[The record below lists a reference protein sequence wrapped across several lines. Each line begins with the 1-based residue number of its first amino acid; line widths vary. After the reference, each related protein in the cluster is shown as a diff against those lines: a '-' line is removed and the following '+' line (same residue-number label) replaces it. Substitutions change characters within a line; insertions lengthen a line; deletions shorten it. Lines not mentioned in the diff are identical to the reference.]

1 MPPSSRLFQN
11 WRLKLSALGLSVFLW
26 AVVQAEPSNRETF
39 SSVPVR
45 VEIADTSW
53 VLAGPP
59 DPPVL
64 EIRLGGVAREIIR
77 LAREGTTV
85 RVPIRS
91 VTSRDTIVTVRR
103 EWVAAASRA
112 GVTVESVL
120 PGSIALSFEPA
131 VTRLVPVAPRL
142 LGQVPDGLALLG
154 DATANPQ
161 FVRVRGPESRVAGLD
176 SIGLRGFD
184 LGSVRESGVYTVPV
198 DTAGL
203 LGGYAQPG
211 TVSLGIRVEALV
223 ERVLSDVA
231 VTVDAGEGQPEL
243 VADPTSVQVRITGPR
258 SLVTGFA
265 AGAVRAEVASE
276 LLLGMATGEVR
287 RVPIRIEGVPEGLE
301 AEPLVGSVAVR
312 RAADVGRA
320 PPGDGRS

>member
-39 SSVPVR
+39 SAVPVR

-59 DPPVL
+59 EPSVV

-85 RVPIRS
+85 RVPIGS
-91 VTSRDTIVTVRR
+91 VSSRDTVVTLRR
-103 EWVAAASRA
+103 EWVEAASRA

-120 PGSIALSFEPA
+120 PTTLALSFEPA

-142 LGQVPDGLALLG
+142 QGQVPDGLALLG
-154 DATANPQ
+154 DVTANPQ
-161 FVRVRGPESRVAGLD
+161 FVRVRGPESRVSVLD

-184 LGSVRESGVYTVPV
+184 LGSVRESGVYTVLV

-203 LGGYAQPG
+203 LGGGAQPAR
-211 TVSLGIRVEALV
+211 VSLGIRIEEMV
-223 ERVLSDVA
+223 ERVLPAVA

-243 VADPTSVQVRITGPR
+243 VADPASVQVRITGPR
-258 SLVTGFA
+258 SLVTGFD
-265 AGAVRAEVASE
+265 AGAVRGEVAGE

-287 RVPIRIEGVPEGLE
+287 RVPIRIEGVPQGLE

-320 PPGDGRS
+320 PPGEGRS

>member
-1 MPPSSRLFQN
+1 MPPSSRLFHN

-39 SSVPVR
+39 ESVPVR
-45 VEIADTSW
+45 VEIADTGW
-53 VLAGPP
+53 VLAGAP
-59 DPPVL
+59 DPPVVQ
-64 EIRLGGVAREIIR
+64 IRLGGVAREIIR

-85 RVPIRS
+85 VLPIAS
-91 VTSRDTIVTVRR
+91 VSSQDTVIAVRR
-103 EWVAAASRA
+103 EWVDAASRP
-112 GVTVESVL
+112 GVTVESVV
-120 PGSIALSFEPA
+120 PGTVALSFEPA
-131 VTRLVPVAPRL
+131 ETRLVPVAPRL
-142 LGQVPDGLALLG
+142 QGQVPDGLALLG
-154 DATANPQ
+154 DVTANPQ
-161 FVRVRGPESRVAGLD
+161 FVRVRGAESRVSGLD
-176 SIGLRGFD
+176 SIGLQGFD
-184 LGSVRESGVYTVPV
+184 LGNVRESGIYTVPV

-203 LGGYAQPG
+203 VGGTAQPR
-211 TVSLGIRVEALV
+211 TVSLNIRVEELV

-243 VADPTSVQVRITGPR
+243 VADPASVQVRVTGPR

-265 AGAVRAEVASE
+265 SGAVRAEVASE

-312 RAADVGRA
+312 RATDVGRA

>member
-53 VLAGPP
+53 VLAGPA

-85 RVPIRS
+85 RVPIGS
-91 VTSRDTIVTVRR
+91 VSSRDTVVTVRR
-103 EWVAAASRA
+103 EWVEAAARA

-131 VTRLVPVAPRL
+131 VTRLVPVAQRL
-142 LGQVPDGLALLG
+142 QGQVPDGLALLG
-154 DATANPQ
+154 AVTANPQ
-161 FVRVRGPESRVAGLD
+161 FVRVRGPESRVSGLD
-176 SIGLRGFD
+176 SIGLQGFD

-203 LGGYAQPG
+203 MGGTAQPG
-211 TVSLGIRVEALV
+211 TVSLSIRVEDLV
-223 ERVLSDVA
+223 ERVLFDVSVA
-231 VTVDAGEGQPEL
+231 VDAGQGQPEL
-243 VADPTSVQVRITGPR
+243 VADPASVQVRITGPR
-258 SLVTGFA
+258 SLVTGFDT
-265 AGAVRAEVASE
+265 GAVRAEVANE

-287 RVPIRIEGVPEGLE
+287 RVPIRIEGVPAGLR